1 MAKRKR
7 LDPTPLPGAP
17 EIKAAPGSRVPIA
30 QVSGDSSAAAALSE
44 MTEAFTRAR
53 AEGRLVQALPLDAVR
68 ADHLVRDRI
77 AVDEDALAD
86 LIASIRARGQQTP
99 IEVVELAEG
108 YGLISGWRRLEA
120 LRRLHAE
127 TGAEEFATV
136 LALLRRPA
144 EASEA
149 YQAMVEENEIRLGL
163 SYYERARIAVR
174 AAEAGVY
181 ADRQAALRGLFA
193 AASRPRR
200 SKIGAFM
207 TVHDALDRALRFPA
221 AIPERLGLRLA
232 KALEADPA
240 LGPKLRERLRR
251 ADPADAAAEAAL
263 LTRALAPAPDPKP
276 SAGPSA
282 PPEGAQEIRPGVFL
296 EVTGGYLKP
305 KLTISGPKVDN
316 ALRERLTAWLRE
328 GR

>member
-7 LDPTPLPGAP
+7 LDPTPLPGTPDAAP
-17 EIKAAPGSRVPIA
+17 EVKSAPGSRPPIA
-30 QVSGDSSAAAALSE
+30 QVSGDSSAAAALGE
-44 MTEAFTRAR
+44 VTEAFTRAR
-53 AEGRLVQALPLDAVR
+53 EEGRLVQAIPLEAVR
-68 ADHLVRDRI
+68 ADHLMRDRI
-77 AVDEDALAD
+77 AVDEGALED
-86 LIASIRARGQQTP
+86 LVASIRARGQQTP
-99 IEVVELAEG
+99 IEVVALEEG

-127 TGAEEFATV
+127 TGAAEFATV

-181 ADRQAALRGLFA
+181 PDRRAALRGLFA
-193 AASRPRR
+193 AASRARR
-200 SKIGAFM
+200 SKIASFM
-207 TVHDALDRALRFPA
+207 VVHDALDGALRFPA

-240 LGPKLRERLRR
+240 LAPAVRARLRK

-263 LTRALAPAPDPKP
+263 LTRAFAPAADPR
-276 SAGPSA
+276 

-316 ALRERLTAWLRE
+316 ALRERLTAWLRD

>member
-17 EIKAAPGSRVPIA
+17 EIKSPPVSRAPIA

-68 ADHLVRDRI
+68 ADHLVRDRL

-99 IEVVELAEG
+99 IEVVELGDG

-127 TGAEEFATV
+127 AGAAAFATV
-136 LALLRRPA
+136 QALLRRPA

-149 YQAMVEENEIRLGL
+149 YQAMVEENEIRVGL

-181 ADRQAALRGLFA
+181 ADRQAALRALFA
-193 AASRPRR
+193 TASRPRR
-200 SKIGAFM
+200 SKIASFIA
-207 TVHDALDRALRFPA
+207 VHDALDGVLRFPA

-232 KALEADPA
+232 KALAADPA
-240 LGPKLRERLRR
+240 LGPALRDRLRE
-251 ADPADAAAEAAL
+251 AAPSDAAAEAAL
-263 LTRALAPAPDPKP
+263 LTRALAPAPKSGAPD
-276 SAGPSA
+276 SA
-282 PPEGAQEIRPGVFL
+282 EEIRPGVYL
-296 EVTGGYLKP
+296 EVTGGYLRP
-305 KLTISGPKVDN
+305 RLSISGPKVDN

-328 GR
+328 GC

>member
-7 LDPTPLPGAP
+7 LDPTPLPGTPDAAP
-17 EIKAAPGSRVPIA
+17 EVKSAPGSRPPIA
-30 QVSGDSSAAAALSE
+30 QVSGDSSAAAALGE
-44 MTEAFTRAR
+44 VTEAFTRAR
-53 AEGRLVQALPLDAVR
+53 EEGRLVQAIPLEAVR
-68 ADHLVRDRI
+68 ADHLMRDRI
-77 AVDEDALAD
+77 AVDEGALED
-86 LIASIRARGQQTP
+86 LVASIRARGQQTP
-99 IEVVELAEG
+99 IEVVALEEG

-127 TGAEEFATV
+127 TGAAEFATV

-181 ADRQAALRGLFA
+181 PDRRAALRGLFA
-193 AASRPRR
+193 AASRARR
-200 SKIGAFM
+200 SKIASFM
-207 TVHDALDRALRFPA
+207 VVHDALDGALRFPA

-240 LGPKLRERLRR
+240 LAPAVRARLRK

-263 LTRALAPAPDPKP
+263 LTRALAPAADPR
-276 SAGPSA
+276 

-316 ALRERLTAWLRE
+316 ALRERLTAWLRD

>member
-17 EIKAAPGSRVPIA
+17 EIKSSPVSRAPIA

-68 ADHLVRDRI
+68 ADHLVRDRL

-99 IEVVELAEG
+99 IEVVELADG
-108 YGLISGWRRLEA
+108 YGLISGWRRLAA

-127 TGAEEFATV
+127 TGAEAFAAV
-136 LALLRRPA
+136 QALLRRPA

-149 YQAMVEENEIRLGL
+149 YQAMVEENEIRVGL

-174 AAEAGVY
+174 AAEARVY

-200 SKIGAFM
+200 SKIASFM
-207 TVHDALDRALRFPA
+207 AVHDALDGALRFPA

-240 LGPKLRERLRR
+240 LGPKLRARLRK
-251 ADPADAAAEAAL
+251 AEPPDAAAEAAL
-263 LTRALAPAPDPKP
+263 LTRALAPEPKS
-276 SAGPSA
+276 SAGPIGGG
-282 PPEGAQEIRPGVFL
+282 EEIRPGVFL

-316 ALRERLTAWLRE
+316 ALRERLTAWLKE

>member
-7 LDPTPLPGAP
+7 LDPTPLPGTPDAAP
-17 EIKAAPGSRVPIA
+17 EVKSAPGSRPPIA
-30 QVSGDSSAAAALSE
+30 QVSGDSSAAAALGE
-44 MTEAFTRAR
+44 VTEAFTRAR
-53 AEGRLVQALPLDAVR
+53 EEGRLVQAIPLEAVR
-68 ADHLVRDRI
+68 ADHLMRDRI
-77 AVDEDALAD
+77 AVDEGALED
-86 LIASIRARGQQTP
+86 LVASIRARGQQTP
-99 IEVVELAEG
+99 IEVVALEEG

-127 TGAEEFATV
+127 TGAAEFATV

-181 ADRQAALRGLFA
+181 PDRRAALRGLFA
-193 AASRPRR
+193 AASRARR
-200 SKIGAFM
+200 SKIASFM
-207 TVHDALDRALRFPA
+207 VVHDALDGALRFPA

-240 LGPKLRERLRR
+240 LGPKLRARLRK
-251 ADPADAAAEAAL
+251 AEPPDAAAEAAL
-263 LTRALAPAPDPKP
+263 LTRALAPEPKS
-276 SAGPSA
+276 SAGPIGGG
-282 PPEGAQEIRPGVFL
+282 EEIRPGVFL

-316 ALRERLTAWLRE
+316 ALRERLTAWLKE